1 MRAYALI
8 PARSGSK
15 GLPDKNILPVAG
27 HPLLAWSIA
36 FARKIPVER
45 VILSTDSEA
54 YAEIGRRYGAEVPAL
69 RGAAAASDTAMEEDI
84 LADLQA
90 TLPGLGIALPDAWV
104 WLKPTCPF
112 RDVAAVEQALA
123 VLRDRPEVDAV
134 RIVSEADARLH
145 RINAEGWLEPL
156 LDSWDPKRS
165 KMRRSEF
172 PKVYQ
177 PFNLEVFRH
186 QGWAERGSLFMGRR
200 IHPVV
205 LPRITGLDVDDRD
218 GFELIRALIE
228 SAPRAAIVARHLH
241 EPTPAA
247 PPVDPQVAA
256 IAEALRAEAKPGE
269 AAREVLSRARFS
281 IAATREAAE
290 AVLADDP
297 GHVSALRVLAKC
309 QARAGEPAAAAA
321 TLRELMRRQTAGQET
336 RRELRRLDLLAG
348 QPSPDPAPPEEA
360 ARLEPLAAAADA
372 AMRAVAAGARPD
384 RAGFAALLR
393 QGFEAALREP
403 GARLPPALL
412 ALRRAR
418 DVAIVGNGPSLKGS
432 GAGAAIEAHGAV
444 LRFNFPVLSG
454 HEADVGRRT
463 DAMILAGAKRGFL
476 ATLLEREPGY
486 RRVPAMVAEHR
497 PAEDGA
503 AQPPGIPL
511 PILRL
516 VWQAGYP
523 GPTSGFTGI
532 LLTVLLLNR
541 PATLFGFD
549 FFAPGQPGH
558 YFGEAAA
565 ALQHETAFERWY
577 VTRFLPA
584 IRPGIRF
591 HAAG

>member
-8 PARSGSK
+8 PARAGSK
-15 GLPDKNILPVAG
+15 GLPDKNVIPIGG

-54 YAEIGRRYGAEVPAL
+54 YAALGRRYGAEVPAL
-69 RGAAAASDTAMEEDI
+69 RDAAAASDTAMEEDI
-84 LADLQA
+84 LADLHA
-90 TLPGLGIALPDAWV
+90 TLPGLGIPLPDVWV

-112 RDVAAVEQALA
+112 RDVAAVEQALG
-123 VLRDRPEVDAV
+123 VLRDRPAVDAV

-156 LDSWDPKRS
+156 LPGWDPARS
-165 KMRRSEF
+165 KVRRSEF
-172 PKVYQ
+172 PKVFQ

-186 QGWAERGSLFMGRR
+186 QGWLHRGPLFMGRR
-200 IHPVV
+200 IHPIV

-228 SAPRAAIVARHLH
+228 SNPRAEIVARHLH
-241 EPTPAA
+241 EPAPAL
-247 PPVDPQVAA
+247 PPASDQVAA
-256 IAEALRAEAKPGE
+256 TIAALRAEAKPGE
-269 AAREVLSRARFS
+269 AAREVLSRARFA
-281 IAATREAAE
+281 IAATRAAAE
-290 AVLADDP
+290 AVLAAEP
-297 GHVSALRVLAKC
+297 GHGSALRVLAKC
-309 QARAGEPAAAAA
+309 QSRAGEHAAAAA
-321 TLRELMRRQTAGQET
+321 TLRALMRRMTVGQET

-348 QPSPDPAPPEEA
+348 QSSPDPAPPAEA
-360 ARLEPLAAAADA
+360 VRLDPLAAAADA
-372 AMRAVAAGARPD
+372 ATRAVADGARPD
-384 RAGFAALLR
+384 RAGFGALLR
-393 QGFEAALREP
+393 QAFDAALRDAA
-403 GARLPPALL
+403 GALPPALM

-432 GAGAAIEAHGAV
+432 GAGAAIEAHGVV

-476 ATLLEREPGY
+476 ATLLEREPAY

-497 PAEDGA
+497 PAEGRPV
-503 AQPPGIPL
+503 PPPIPL

-516 VWQAGYP
+516 VWQAGYA

-549 FFAPGQPGH
+549 FFAPGEPGH

-565 ALQHETAFERWY
+565 ALQHETGFERWY

-591 HAAG
+591 HAPG